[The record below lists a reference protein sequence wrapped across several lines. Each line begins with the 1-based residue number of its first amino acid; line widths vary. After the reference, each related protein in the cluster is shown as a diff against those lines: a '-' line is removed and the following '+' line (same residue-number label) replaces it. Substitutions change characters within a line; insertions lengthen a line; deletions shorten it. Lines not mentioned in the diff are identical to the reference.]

1 MTAADERSNR
11 LNRKER
17 DRRLRASDILRTAER
32 LFAEKGYHRTTMQM
46 IAREAEYAVG
56 TIYLY
61 FPDKQS
67 LYLTLIEKK
76 LADLIDTVQEKVKR
90 VPEAEGK
97 IRVLIEEELRY
108 FEENQDF
115 FRIYFSE
122 RDGLNWTI
130 KNKISRL
137 AVNRMMEYLD
147 YIDGLV
153 RQAQKEGYVRKELDA
168 KRVAFLLASL
178 IKSAV
183 FPWLQKPDSGKDDFR
198 ELPGFVLEVFYR
210 GVGTR

>member
-1 MTAADERSNR
+1 
-11 LNRKER
+11 
-17 DRRLRASDILRTAER
+17 
-32 LFAEKGYHRTTMQM
+32 M